1 METKTGR
8 FGGAI
13 AMKILSIILVVLV
26 ATDGIIT
33 NLLIK
38 SGIAHEGNALLK
50 PIAGTGMFLVIK
62 LAGALLCALLLWDI
76 YRHWPK
82 MAVIASYCFVG
93 IYACITIWNL
103 ILLFTW

>member
-1 METKTGR
+1 LKTKTGR

-26 ATDGIIT
+26 ATDGFIT

-50 PIAGTGMFLVIK
+50 PIAGTGIFLVVK
-62 LAGALLCALLLWDI
+62 LVGALLCALLLWDI
-76 YRHWPK
+76 YRQWPK
-82 MAVIASYCFVG
+82 IAMIASYFFVG

-103 ILLFTW
+103 ILLFS